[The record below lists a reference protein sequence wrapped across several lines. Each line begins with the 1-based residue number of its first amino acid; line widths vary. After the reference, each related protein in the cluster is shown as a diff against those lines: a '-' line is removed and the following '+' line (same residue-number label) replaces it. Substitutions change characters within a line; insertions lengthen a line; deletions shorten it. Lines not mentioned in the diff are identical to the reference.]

1 MLKWAIDRIE
11 GKADAVETPIGF
23 VPTGDSI
30 DLTGLDMTP
39 ADVDAAVS
47 VDKGEWATEL
57 ASIEEWYAKFG
68 EALPA
73 SLRSELDRLVMRQ
86 IVPQRARAMAQP
98 PGVMQQEWDDF
109 KARWAK

>member
-39 ADVDAAVS
+39 ADVEAAVL
-47 VDKGEWATEL
+47 VDKDEWATEL
-57 ASIEEWYAKFG
+57 ASIEEWYARFG

-73 SLRSELDRLVMRQ
+73 SLRAEFDGLKERLG
-86 IVPQRARAMAQP
+86 A
-98 PGVMQQEWDDF
+98 
-109 KARWAK
+109 